1 MRQKIYELVRKAKY
15 IGIYIGI
22 YILYK
27 RKEFSQCGQAF
38 ADEAKTSGRCSSQA
52 KA

>member
-1 MRQKIYELVRKAKY
+1 MRQKIYELVRKAK
-15 IGIYIGI
+15 YIGI